1 MVTRVLKS
9 LTLTETFLG
18 QDNASL
24 VGNFILQ
31 KVNSRHV
38 RKYNTYQDDY
48 EVRPRTKKL
57 DTASLHDVRLLF
69 EQLLK
74 RTKKQ
79 RGLDGNDLFRIIID
93 HVSLTHPVSTKSM
106 RVAGFDFEK
115 LLNTIDY
122 KELPILECTI
132 STEVIKMPRGTG
144 RLQVTRNNL
153 DKKRSVIRI
162 KNDDTMCLARAI
174 VTALAIQEPEKW
186 TASQLHNGIKK
197 GRALQTKLAR
207 DLHAESGVSV
217 NDWGNDFSDVQKI
230 SEHLEVQ
237 INILDAEQFNEVV
250 YSSTPDRPKKIYL
263 YKDKDHYDVI
273 TSMTAFNNTDYYCHT
288 CKKGYTLRDKHRCPD
303 KCLACY
309 EYFPSGDKC
318 GTSVDDKNIMCDSCS
333 RTFFGQ
339 TCFDNHL
346 KTRGKKGPSVCDTV
360 FKCLECQRV
369 LTRKDISP
377 EDHVCGTTKCGN
389 CKQWVVMS
397 EHKCYMKPKSCKGGR
412 CLSTFPSDHPWF
424 GTCLKDDPCYA
435 CRTCSEAYMFFDLEC
450 SQDTGEH
457 LINLAVAQDFQGV
470 SYEFTNQKDFCE
482 WVFRKEH
489 KGYTFIAHNLKGYD
503 GQFILNW
510 CVNNGIRPETIY
522 SGNKI
527 MMLKVKEFGV
537 RFIDSLNFIPQAL
550 RTFPKTF
557 GLSEIK
563 KGYFPHYFNKPCN
576 QNYVGP
582 LPSKS
587 EYGHDQM
594 SSKDRTEFLQWYDQK
609 KVEGYEFDMQKEL
622 REYCRSDVDILRRSC
637 LQLRENFIKAANI
650 DPLQYV
656 TIASVCMAI
665 FRGHYLKPDTIA
677 VVNNTVQT
685 ERFSKE
691 SIAWLDR
698 LSERDGVTIQHALE
712 GGEKKLLLKGTWYKV
727 DGFDGASNTV
737 YEFQGCFW
745 HGCRR
750 CYTPDTINK
759 HNQIP
764 MHELYTKTQAKN
776 QAIRDAGYNL
786 IEVWACELE
795 KDRSF
800 QTFKKGWTREVIE
813 PLNPRDA
820 FYGGRTNATK
830 LLYRFKEGEHGKYKD
845 VCSLY
850 PTVQFY
856 DNYPVG
862 HPDKIF
868 NPTAGPGA
876 LPWYGL
882 VKCKVLPPRGLY
894 HPVLPYRVKCQQA
907 EKLMFPLCRT
917 CAEIKIQGDCNHTS
931 DERALIGTW
940 TTDEVNKAIEKGYTV
955 VKVYEVWHFE
965 QRTNDLFKE
974 YIKTFLKVKLETSP
988 HNYKSD
994 QEYKRV
1000 VLERLGIDLENIAS
1014 NPGLRAIA
1022 KLCLNS
1028 LWGKFGQRNNMR
1040 QTKFV
1045 TDVAEFYKILLDDTL
1060 EVQNLTFLTDEMVE
1074 MSYIQKD
1081 MFVDNSFDTN
1091 IFVACFTTSSA
1102 RLRLYGL
1109 LDYLGDQVLYFDTDS
1124 VVYIDRPGGRDI
1136 ACGDMLGELTDELDG
1151 EVIRGTFASGGP
1163 KNYSFLYG
1171 KNKPGKGLS
1180 SKCTIKGFRLNYG
1193 NAQVLN
1199 HESMVKVIKDEVKE
1213 LVTVDEN
1220 KICRDP
1226 RNKTIVNRYQEK
1238 VYKFGYDKR
1247 AIRKLGEN
1255 HIETVPYGY

>member
-1 MVTRVLKS
+1 
-9 LTLTETFLG
+9 
-18 QDNASL
+18 
-24 VGNFILQ
+24 
-31 KVNSRHV
+31 
-38 RKYNTYQDDY
+38 
-48 EVRPRTKKL
+48 
-57 DTASLHDVRLLF
+57 
-69 EQLLK
+69 
-74 RTKKQ
+74 
-79 RGLDGNDLFRIIID
+79 
-93 HVSLTHPVSTKSM
+93 M

-174 VTALAIQEPEKW
+174 VTALANQEPEKW

-207 DLHAESGVSV
+207 DLHAESGVFV

-230 SEHLEVQ
+230 SEYLGVQ
-237 INILDAEQFNEVV
+237 INIVDAEQFNEVV

-369 LTRKDISP
+369 LNRKDISP

-397 EHKCYMKPKSCKGGR
+397 EHKCYMKPKPCKGGR

-522 SGNKI
+522 RGNKI
-527 MMLKVKEFGV
+527 MILKVKEFGV

-698 LSERDGVTIQHALE
+698 FSERDGVTIQHALE

-764 MHELYTKTQAKN
+764 MHELYTRTQAKN

-1060 EVQNLTFLTDEMVE
+1060 DVQNLNLF
-1074 MSYIQKD
+1074 
-1081 MFVDNSFDTN
+1081 N
-1091 IFVACFTTSSA
+1091 
-1102 RLRLYGL
+1102 
-1109 LDYLGDQVLYFDTDS
+1109 
-1124 VVYIDRPGGRDI
+1124 
-1136 ACGDMLGELTDELDG
+1136 
-1151 EVIRGTFASGGP
+1151 
-1163 KNYSFLYG
+1163 
-1171 KNKPGKGLS
+1171 
-1180 SKCTIKGFRLNYG
+1180 
-1193 NAQVLN
+1193 
-1199 HESMVKVIKDEVKE
+1199 
-1213 LVTVDEN
+1213 
-1220 KICRDP
+1220 
-1226 RNKTIVNRYQEK
+1226 
-1238 VYKFGYDKR
+1238 
-1247 AIRKLGEN
+1247 
-1255 HIETVPYGY
+1255 